1 MGVDNSGLS
10 LIAHILIE
18 ILNCCYGTSMLV
30 IIYNVWMFCN
40 LKVA

>member
-10 LIAHILIE
+10 LITNILID
-18 ILNCCYGTSMLV
+18 ILNCYYGTGMLV

-40 LKVA
+40 LKGA